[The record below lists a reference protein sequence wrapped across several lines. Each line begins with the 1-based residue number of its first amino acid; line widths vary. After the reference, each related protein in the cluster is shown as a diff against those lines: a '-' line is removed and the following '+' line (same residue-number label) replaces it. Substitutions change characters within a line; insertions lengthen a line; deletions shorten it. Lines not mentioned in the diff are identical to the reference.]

1 MSIFLS
7 RTTVDMRRFV
17 NQQVRRRSST
27 NAHARGRTCVGW
39 TENRNDQVSC
49 SAGKKSLQPQ
59 RATSNRSNKSTCQ
72 WLEASHHHA
81 EPQHPFHSPSSRR
94 LLRCSACM
102 NDTVARVKTDTFSH
116 ISNEDQTHTIGQ
128 KLVGVAS
135 SHFQIVPV
143 GLAACRDDAE
153 EDDNNKAN
161 IAARVCHTLRII

>member
-1 MSIFLS
+1 MS
-7 RTTVDMRRFV
+7 M
-17 NQQVRRRSST
+17 
-27 NAHARGRTCVGW
+27 AGRI
-39 TENRNDQVSC
+39 
-49 SAGKKSLQPQ
+49 A
-59 RATSNRSNKSTCQ
+59 
-72 WLEASHHHA
+72 
-81 EPQHPFHSPSSRR
+81 SSRR
-94 LLRCSACM
+94 ASTSFPLAVIASSVTVRCSICCM